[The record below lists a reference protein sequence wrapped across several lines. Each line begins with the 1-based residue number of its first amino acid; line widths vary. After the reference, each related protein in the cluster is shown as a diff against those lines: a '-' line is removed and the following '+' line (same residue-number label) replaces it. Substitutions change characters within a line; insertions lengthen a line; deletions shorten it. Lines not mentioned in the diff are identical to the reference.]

1 MRCVAA
7 IDPGKDKS
15 GFAVLDAGGSTLF
28 QCIVPTAAIPEQLT
42 PQLLLHQPECLVLGN
57 GTTSRQ
63 MQQCLQQAW
72 PELPI
77 VIVDE
82 YRTTQAAREEY
93 WKKYPP
99 KGWRRLLPVTMQVP
113 PVPVDDFAAVLLAR
127 RYVLRGKQEETV

>member
-63 MQQCLQQAW
+63 MQQCLQQCRNHAQCSILGIVV
-72 PELPI
+72 PMHSRLHVELYSI
-77 VIVDE
+77 ME
-82 YRTTQAAREEY
+82 
-93 WKKYPP
+93 
-99 KGWRRLLPVTMQVP
+99 L
-113 PVPVDDFAAVLLAR
+113 
-127 RYVLRGKQEETV
+127 QEITCSK